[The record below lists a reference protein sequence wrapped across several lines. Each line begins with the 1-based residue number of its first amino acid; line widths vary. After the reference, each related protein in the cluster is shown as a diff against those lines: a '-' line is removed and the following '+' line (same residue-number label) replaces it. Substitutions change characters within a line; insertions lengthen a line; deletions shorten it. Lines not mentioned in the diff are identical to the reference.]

1 MYKHLTSEQRYTF
14 SILLQN
20 NIGKKQIATE
30 LGVHISTLYRELKR
44 NTAPLGR
51 YHWDS
56 AQANADYKRKGKPS
70 NRCIKD
76 DIVALVKEKLT
87 QEQWSPKQISGRFAK
102 QGVNVSHETIYRWI
116 RQDKKQGGT
125 LYTYCRH
132 RLKHRRRPVGGSIQR
147 IPNRVSI
154 AERPREVNG
163 KRWGDWEMDTIVGK
177 GNKGAI
183 VTLVEKSTG
192 LLLMRK
198 LPYGK
203 QPEKLAQTV
212 NKLLSP
218 YRGKIHTITTDNG
231 LEFACHEKIS
241 KYTGAAIF
249 FADPYSSWQKGA
261 IENTNGLIRQYI
273 PKSTV
278 FSTISHQQITKFMT
292 KNTMRPRERLG
303 FKTPQECLYE
313 LTL

>member
-102 QGVNVSHETIYRWI
+102 QGVNVSHETIGYAKI
-116 RQDKKQGGT
+116 RSKDA
-125 LYTYCRH
+125 LYT
-132 RLKHRRRPVGGSIQR
+132 P
-147 IPNRVSI
+147 
-154 AERPREVNG
+154 
-163 KRWGDWEMDTIVGK
+163 
-177 GNKGAI
+177 
-183 VTLVEKSTG
+183 
-192 LLLMRK
+192 
-198 LPYGK
+198 
-203 QPEKLAQTV
+203 TV
-212 NKLLSP
+212 DI
-218 YRGKIHTITTDNG
+218 G
-231 LEFACHEKIS
+231 
-241 KYTGAAIF
+241 
-249 FADPYSSWQKGA
+249 
-261 IENTNGLIRQYI
+261 
-273 PKSTV
+273 
-278 FSTISHQQITKFMT
+278 
-292 KNTMRPRERLG
+292 
-303 FKTPQECLYE
+303 
-313 LTL
+313 